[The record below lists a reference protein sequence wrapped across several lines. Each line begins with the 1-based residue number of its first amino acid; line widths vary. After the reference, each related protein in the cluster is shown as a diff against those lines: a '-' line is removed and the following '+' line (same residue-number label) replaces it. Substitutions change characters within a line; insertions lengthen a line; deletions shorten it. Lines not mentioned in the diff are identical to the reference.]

1 MGNIALTHSE
11 QIVFLQKMEVFMNYE
26 ELRKIQKFT
35 EIDGLKLAYIAEG
48 KGVPFLPL
56 EEPEIVVKIMENEFS

>member
-1 MGNIALTHSE
+1 
-11 QIVFLQKMEVFMNYE
+11 MNYQ

-48 KGVPFLPL
+48 KGVPLLLIHGIPVWSYL
-56 EEPEIVVKIMENEFS
+56 WKDCIM